1 MKILI
6 CNISKSGTRRWRGK
20 PSPTL
25 PMNQI
30 ASDLPPLGFKSSFP
44 FENPKRC
51 ALESAYGTTWQKDA
65 VLHFCP
71 AMKIRRHAHE
81 KLTHCKCCRSSENAR
96 VLHNRQI
103 LIVCAQRSGCG
114 SSENVKCAR
123 TPPIDR
129 RHSLLKNMD
138 SCNPCKYSF

>member
-1 MKILI
+1 MEGFFFGINYLSHKLFFRTFRQK
-6 CNISKSGTRRWRGK
+6 NQGSRRWRGT

-71 AMKIRRHAHE
+71 AMKIRRCAHDTSLQMLRE
-81 KLTHCKCCRSSENAR
+81 FGKCPCTSQETNTHCMCSALRLRKFGNCKMCTY
-96 VLHNRQI
+96 VLRQ
-103 LIVCAQRSGCG
+103 
-114 SSENVKCAR
+114 
-123 TPPIDR
+123 
-129 RHSLLKNMD
+129 
-138 SCNPCKYSF
+138 

>member
-1 MKILI
+1 MQKG
-6 CNISKSGTRRWRGK
+6 NS
-20 PSPTL
+20 SPTL

-71 AMKIRRHAHE
+71 AMKIRRCAHDTS
-81 KLTHCKCCRSSENAR
+81 LQMLSSENAH

-103 LIVCAQRSGCG
+103 HIVCAQRSGCG

-123 TPPIDR
+123 TPPKDR
-129 RHSLLKNMD
+129 RHS
-138 SCNPCKYSF
+138 C